1 MKRKYELI
9 EESDTDVE
17 PFDKNQV
24 CDEGQK
30 ASTSKRK
37 KIQRLFCINVA
48 IILSIFLI
56 PLIAIKS
63 MNHEPFMNTIEK
75 IIGEKCSHNS
85 WVPKN
90 LSLLRD
96 SLNDNLFGQHIAKNV
111 ILSSFSRRWNSK
123 IISYNKPLVMS
134 FHGWTG
140 ELFLDRFIQVI

>member
-37 KIQRLFCINVA
+37 KFQRLFCINVA

-140 ELFLDRFIQVI
+140 DLFK